1 MEVEAAAG
9 DQQLALKDVL
19 GHGEP
24 YEYAYENTLEQYALL
39 FDKAGNQLPYVLH
52 MNTRGVYTH
61 GMHYHGVNADGS
73 WHEPVAELSGTGN
86 EGTLFDPSDD
96 DAATLYGGEPIPSAD
111 EAKPRREPHQ
121 IAAEKALEGQQQVE
135 KAEQRAAAASQATN
149 YQLTSNAGKS
159 NKATDQAQVARAYSA
174 AAKKEGAAAVRQP
187 LPLTCCRRASRGL
200 STSCAEAEDGA
211 RRRGG
216 YRTPGDA
223 AAVRSS
229 FVAAAGGDGRVCC

>member
-73 WHEPVAELSGTGN
+73 WHEPIAELSGTGN

-159 NKATDQAQVARAYSA
+159 KGDRPGARCARLLCRCEEGGRRRRPSA
-174 AAKKEGAAAVRQP
+174 AAAHVLPKGEQGALDLVRG
-187 LPLTCCRRASRGL
+187 S
-200 STSCAEAEDGA
+200 
-211 RRRGG
+211 
-216 YRTPGDA
+216 
-223 AAVRSS
+223 
-229 FVAAAGGDGRVCC
+229 